1 MHIALLTDGITPYVT
16 GGMQRHSHHLAH
28 HLLKLGVELTLVH
41 CVPNDHTLP
50 SEEEVAKLFEAE
62 PGQLRVHGFR
72 FPKMAK
78 LPGHYLRESYR
89 YSCMIHEELK
99 DHWSTF
105 DFIYAKG
112 FTSWCL
118 LEKKKKGAHMGPVGI
133 KFHGY
138 EMFQTATNVKGKL
151 EQQMLKPPVVF
162 INRNADLIFS
172 YGGMIT
178 DLIASTGVDRRN
190 IVEIGSGIDDSW
202 LLPAPTPSTG
212 MRKMLFIGRNEKR
225 KGIEDLIAM
234 KDILTSA
241 RIEFHWVGPLPK
253 NKQIDAPNMI
263 YHGEVKD
270 SEQLKS
276 IIDGCDILIAPS
288 HSEGMPNVILEAMA
302 RGLAVVATR
311 VGAVPI
317 VVSDK
322 NGRLIEPNNRKA
334 LRESLLEMIRIPDS
348 KLYEMKE
355 QSLKRIREKFL
366 WSAVATQTFDAIK
379 KFTFTS

>member
-16 GGMQRHSHHLAH
+16 GGMQRHSHHLAR

-41 CVPNDHTLP
+41 SVSEEQPLP
-50 SEEEVAKLFEAE
+50 SEEEVINLLEAK
-62 PGQLRVHGFR
+62 PGRLHVHGFQ
-72 FPKMAK
+72 FPKKTK

-89 YSCMIHEELK
+89 YSCMIYEELK
-99 DHWSTF
+99 PHWSTF

-112 FTSWCL
+112 FSPWCL
-118 LEKKKKGAHMGPVGI
+118 LEKKKKGVHMGPVGI

-138 EMFQTATNVKGKL
+138 EMFQTTKSVKVKL

-202 LLPAPTPSTG
+202 LLPSPAPSDE

-225 KGIEDLIAM
+225 KGIDDLMAM
-234 KDILTSA
+234 KDLLTSSP
-241 RIEFHWVGPLPK
+241 IEFHWVGPLPK
-253 NKQIDAPNMI
+253 NKRIDAPNMI
-263 YHGEVKD
+263 YHGEIKD
-270 SEQLKS
+270 PEQLKS
-276 IIDGCDILIAPS
+276 IIDGCDILITPS

-317 VVSDK
+317 MVSDT
-322 NGRLIEPNNRKA
+322 NGRLIDPNDRKA
-334 LRESLLEMIRIPDS
+334 LRQALLEMIRIPES
-348 KLYEMKE
+348 TLYEMKVH
-355 QSLKRIREKFL
+355 SLKRIREKFL
-366 WSAVATQTFDAIK
+366 WTAVASQTLDAIK